1 MDNALLRENDAWT
14 STKKIKAFA
23 QLGNYCAMLEQYG
36 IEVGDA
42 ELMPIFVDFEKDGE
56 RLTGE
61 IKGIDLD
68 EVIDG
73 SRS

>member
-1 MDNALLRENDAWT
+1 
-14 STKKIKAFA
+14 
-23 QLGNYCAMLEQYG
+23 MLEQYG
-36 IEVGDA
+36 LEVGDA
-42 ELMPIFVDFEKDGE
+42 ELVPIFVDFEKDGE